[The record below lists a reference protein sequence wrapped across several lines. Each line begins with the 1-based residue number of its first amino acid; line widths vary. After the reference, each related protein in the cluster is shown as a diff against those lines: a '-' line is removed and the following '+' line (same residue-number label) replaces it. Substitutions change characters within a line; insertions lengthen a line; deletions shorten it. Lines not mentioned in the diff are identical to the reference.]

1 MNSKFLLPVSKK
13 IVGMNSHLEYLK
25 SLINLKSNDVRMIG
39 IYGLGGIGK
48 TTIFKVVYK
57 NIFNLF
63 ESNIF
68 LEKVRKIPQRV
79 KSTSIT
85 KRTS

>member
-48 TTIFKVVYK
+48 TTISKVVYK